1 MTHSP
6 ADQQYREK
14 QAGALQIGDYL
25 FLPGDGPAEEITH
38 IELEHDDFG
47 APALILVTTLDGGKV
62 RIAIGSSVPVGEA
75 AVSDDDALPTED
87 QASPA
92 EPVPGDAP
100 EGGTP
105 DAEPDGGTP
114 GDAPEGGTPDDAPDG
129 GTPDAGDSPAEAV
142 PAVVVPPLP
151 AVEPTVSGSLMPST
165 APDPAQLALIPEP
178 TDSPEDVVAAA
189 AEAHPGRNGVSV
201 LSERLVKGINTK
213 SGSCLRD
220 LSDLAHDLFIELR
233 DPDHALA
240 VADIL
245 NVLPYDGNR
254 DRWMSVERSL
264 ALSSFICRELGQTER
279 AEVYDQLLQAPD
291 TIETDPFKA
300 RIAAKVRQR
309 GLNEPNLYDKEIF
322 RSIDNGNRDAERE
335 WRLLRLETLLFLRSH
350 GGSNTLGV
358 GELDH
363 RIANELEAVRA

>member
-47 APALILVTTLDGGKV
+47 APALVLVTTLNHGIV
-62 RIAIGSSVPVGEA
+62 RIAIGSNVPVGEA
-75 AVSDDDALPTED
+75 AVT
-87 QASPA
+87 AS
-92 EPVPGDAP
+92 E
-100 EGGTP
+100 
-105 DAEPDGGTP
+105 
-114 GDAPEGGTPDDAPDG
+114 APDG
-129 GTPDAGDSPAEAV
+129 GTPDGGDAPAEAV

-151 AVEPTVSGSLMPST
+151 ETAPTVSGPS
-165 APDPAQLALIPEP
+165 AAEFALIPEP
-178 TDSPEDVVAAA
+178 TDSPENVVAAA
-189 AEAHPGRNGVSV
+189 AEAHPGRNGITV

-220 LSDLAHDLFIELR
+220 VSDLAHDLFIELR

-264 ALSSFICRELGQTER
+264 ALSSFICRELGKTER
-279 AEVYDQLLQAPD
+279 AGVYDQLLQAPD
-291 TIETDPFKA
+291 TLETDPFKA
-300 RIAAKVRQR
+300 RINAKVRQR
-309 GLNEPNLYDKEIF
+309 ELNEPNLYDKEIF

-350 GGSNTLGV
+350 GGSDTIGI

-363 RIANELEAVRA
+363 RIVNELEAVRA

>member
-47 APALILVTTLDGGKV
+47 VPALVLVTTPTRGIV
-62 RIAIGSSVPVGEA
+62 RIAIGSAVPVGEA
-75 AVSDDDALPTED
+75 AVTIDDNGDALAEED
-87 QASPA
+87 PA
-92 EPVPGDAP
+92 TLVEPVPAGAADGVTSDRGDA
-100 EGGTP
+100 
-105 DAEPDGGTP
+105 
-114 GDAPEGGTPDDAPDG
+114 
-129 GTPDAGDSPAEAV
+129 PAEAV

-151 AVEPTVSGSLMPST
+151 SVAPIVSGPS
-165 APDPAQLALIPEP
+165 PAQLALIPEP

-189 AEAHPGRNGVSV
+189 AEAHPGRNGVAV

-264 ALSSFICRELGQTER
+264 ALSSFICRELGQPER

-291 TIETDPFKA
+291 TLETDPFKA

-350 GGSNTLGV
+350 GGSATLGV

>member
-47 APALILVTTLDGGKV
+47 APALILVTTLDGGSV
-62 RIAIGSSVPVGEA
+62 RIAIGSSVAVGEA
-75 AVSDDDALPTED
+75 AVVPDDDALPTED
-87 QASPA
+87 PATLA
-92 EPVPGDAP
+92 EPV
-100 EGGTP
+100 
-105 DAEPDGGTP
+105 P

-264 ALSSFICRELGQTER
+264 ALSSFICRELGQAER

>member
-1 MTHSP
+1 
-6 ADQQYREK
+6 
-14 QAGALQIGDYL
+14 L
-25 FLPGDGPAEEITH
+25 
-38 IELEHDDFG
+38 
-47 APALILVTTLDGGKV
+47 PAL
-62 RIAIGSSVPVGEA
+62 A
-75 AVSDDDALPTED
+75 
-87 QASPA
+87 
-92 EPVPGDAP
+92 
-100 EGGTP
+100 
-105 DAEPDGGTP
+105 
-114 GDAPEGGTPDDAPDG
+114 
-129 GTPDAGDSPAEAV
+129 
-142 PAVVVPPLP
+142 
-151 AVEPTVSGSLMPST
+151 PTVSRAAG
-165 APDPAQLALIPEP
+165 PDPAQLALIPEP
-178 TDSPEDVVAAA
+178 TGSPEDVVAAA
-189 AEAHPGRNGVSV
+189 AEVHPGRNGVAV

-264 ALSSFICRELGQTER
+264 ALSSFICRELGQPER
-279 AEVYDQLLQAPD
+279 ADVYDQLLQAPD
-291 TIETDPFKA
+291 TVETDPFKA

-309 GLNEPNLYDKEIF
+309 ALNEPNLYDKEIF

-350 GGSNTLGV
+350 GGSNTIGL

>member
-25 FLPGDGPAEEITH
+25 YLPGDGPAEQITH

-75 AVSDDDALPTED
+75 VVIPDGGEPDGVS
-87 QASPA
+87 SP
-92 EPVPGDAP
+92 
-100 EGGTP
+100 GGG
-105 DAEPDGGTP
+105 EPDGG
-114 GDAPEGGTPDDAPDG
+114 DEPDG
-129 GTPDAGDSPAEAV
+129 DEPAEAV

-151 AVEPTVSGSLMPST
+151 PVAPTVSGPLVPS

-178 TDSPEDVVAAA
+178 TGSPEDVVAAA
-189 AEAHPGRNGVSV
+189 AEAHPGRNGVAV

-291 TIETDPFKA
+291 TVETDPFKA

>member
-25 FLPGDGPAEEITH
+25 YLPGEGPAEEITQIH
-38 IELEHDDFG
+38 LEQDDFG
-47 APALILVTTLDGGKV
+47 VPAIVLVTTVDGARV
-62 RIAIGSSVPVGEA
+62 RIAIGSNVPIGEA
-75 AVSDDDALPTED
+75 VSE
-87 QASPA
+87 PA
-92 EPVPGDAP
+92 IVEPAGVVPDGDAP
-100 EGGTP
+100 T
-105 DAEPDGGTP
+105 DAE
-114 GDAPEGGTPDDAPDG
+114 
-129 GTPDAGDSPAEAV
+129 
-142 PAVVVPPLP
+142 PAVVVPPMP
-151 AVEPTVSGSLMPST
+151 AAAPKVSGPPGPT
-165 APDPAQLALIPEP
+165 PAQLALIPEP
-178 TDSPEDVVAAA
+178 TDSPENLVAAA
-189 AEAHPGRNGVSV
+189 AEAHPGRNGVAV
-201 LSERLVKGINTK
+201 LSDRLVKGINTK

-240 VADIL
+240 IADIL

-264 ALSSFICRELGQTER
+264 ALSSFICRELGQPGR
-279 AEVYDQLLQAPD
+279 ADVYDQLLKAPEGL
-291 TIETDPFKA
+291 ETDPFKA

-335 WRLLRLETLLFLRSH
+335 WRLLRLEALLFLRSH
-350 GGSNTLGV
+350 GGSDTIGT

-363 RIANELEAVRA
+363 RIQNELDAVRG

>member
-25 FLPGDGPAEEITH
+25 YLPGDGPAEEITH
-38 IELEHDDFG
+38 IELEYDDFG
-47 APALILVTTLDGGKV
+47 APALILVTTLDGGNV

-75 AVSDDDALPTED
+75 AVISDG
-87 QASPA
+87 
-92 EPVPGDAP
+92 GD
-100 EGGTP
+100 
-105 DAEPDGGTP
+105 EPDGGTSDGVSSTG
-114 GDAPEGGTPDDAPDG
+114 GDA
-129 GTPDAGDSPAEAV
+129 PAEAV

-151 AVEPTVSGSLMPST
+151 TVAPTVSGPLVPS

-178 TDSPEDVVAAA
+178 KDSPEDVVAAA
-189 AEAHPGRNGVSV
+189 AEAHPGRNGVAV

-264 ALSSFICRELGQTER
+264 ALSSFICRELGQTDR

-291 TIETDPFKA
+291 TVETDPFKA

>member
-14 QAGALQIGDYL
+14 QAGALQIGDHL
-25 FLPGDGPAEEITH
+25 HVPGDGPAEQITQ

-47 APALILVTTLDGGKV
+47 MPALVVVTTLDGGSV

-75 AVSDDDALPTED
+75 TAIPDEVDTPLAAILTP
-87 QASPA
+87 PA
-92 EPVPGDAP
+92 EPGPS
-100 EGGTP
+100 
-105 DAEPDGGTP
+105 
-114 GDAPEGGTPDDAPDG
+114 DAPDG
-129 GTPDAGDSPAEAV
+129 GTPDGGDAPAEGT

-151 AVEPTVSGSLMPST
+151 AVAPTVSRPAG
-165 APDPAQLALIPEP
+165 PDPEQLALIPDP
-178 TDSPEDVVAAA
+178 TGSPEDVVAAA
-189 AEAHPGRNGVSV
+189 AESHPGRMGVAV
-201 LSERLVKGINTK
+201 LSERLVKGVNTK

-233 DPDHALA
+233 DTDNALA

-264 ALSSFICRELGQTER
+264 ALSSFICRELGQTEL
-279 AEVYDQLLQAPD
+279 ADVYDQLLRAPD
-291 TIETDPFKA
+291 TVETDPFKA

-309 GLNEPNLYDKEIF
+309 ALNEPNLYDKEIF

-350 GGSNTLGV
+350 GGSNTLGAA
-358 GELDH
+358 ELDH

>member
-6 ADQQYREK
+6 ADQQYRQK
-14 QAGALQIGDYL
+14 QAGALQIGEYL
-25 FLPGDGPAEEITH
+25 FLPGGGPAGEITH

-47 APALILVTTLDGGKV
+47 VPALVLVTTLDGGKV

-75 AVSDDDALPTED
+75 LVVPDAVDTPPTEE
-87 QASPA
+87 PA
-92 EPVPGDAP
+92 PREEPDPSGAPGDI
-100 EGGTP
+100 TS
-105 DAEPDGGTP
+105 DGGDP
-114 GDAPEGGTPDDAPDG
+114 
-129 GTPDAGDSPAEAV
+129 PAEAV

-151 AVEPTVSGSLMPST
+151 TAAPTVSLPAG
-165 APDPAQLALIPEP
+165 PDPAQLALIPEP
-178 TDSPEDVVAAA
+178 TDAPEDVVAAA
-189 AEAHPGRNGVSV
+189 AEAHPGRNGVAV

-291 TIETDPFKA
+291 TVETDPFKA

-350 GGSNTLGV
+350 GGSDTLGA

-363 RIANELEAVRA
+363 RIANELEAVRG

>member
-6 ADQQYREK
+6 ANQQYREK
-14 QAGALQIGDYL
+14 QAGALQIGDHL

-47 APALILVTTLDGGKV
+47 VPALILVTTLGGGNV

-75 AVSDDDALPTED
+75 AVVPDA
-87 QASPA
+87 
-92 EPVPGDAP
+92 
-100 EGGTP
+100 GTP
-105 DAEPDGGTP
+105 DGGDP
-114 GDAPEGGTPDDAPDG
+114 
-129 GTPDAGDSPAEAV
+129 PAEAV

-151 AVEPTVSGSLMPST
+151 AVAPTVSGSLAPSA

-189 AEAHPGRNGVSV
+189 AEAHPGRNGVAV

-233 DPDHALA
+233 DPDRALA

-264 ALSSFICRELGQTER
+264 ALSSFICRELGQAER

-291 TIETDPFKA
+291 TVETDPFKA

>member
-47 APALILVTTLDGGKV
+47 VPALIVVTTLDGGKV

-75 AVSDDDALPTED
+75 AVVPDHDALPTKD
-87 QASPA
+87 PAALA
-92 EPVPGDAP
+92 EPLPSDVPD
-100 EGGTP
+100 
-105 DAEPDGGTP
+105 
-114 GDAPEGGTPDDAPDG
+114 DDAPDA
-129 GTPDAGDSPAEAV
+129 GTSDAGDSPAEAV

-151 AVEPTVSGSLMPST
+151 AVAPTVSGSLAPST
-165 APDPAQLALIPEP
+165 APSRAQLALIPEP

-189 AEAHPGRNGVSV
+189 AEAHPGRNGVAV
-201 LSERLVKGINTK
+201 LSDRLVKGINTK

-279 AEVYDQLLQAPD
+279 GEVYDQLLQAPD
-291 TIETDPFKA
+291 TVETDPFKA

>member
-47 APALILVTTLDGGKV
+47 VPALVLVTTLDGGNA
-62 RIAIGSSVPVGEA
+62 RIAFGSSVPVGEA
-75 AVSDDDALPTED
+75 AATPDDGDAL
-87 QASPA
+87 A
-92 EPVPGDAP
+92 EPVPV
-100 EGGTP
+100 TP
-105 DAEPDGGTP
+105 LTDPI
-114 GDAPEGGTPDDAPDG
+114 PDDAPDG
-129 GTPDAGDSPAEAV
+129 VTSDGSTPDGGDAPAEAV
-142 PAVVVPPLP
+142 PAAVVPPLP
-151 AVEPTVSGSLMPST
+151 AVAPTVSGPG
-165 APDPAQLALIPEP
+165 PQLSLIPEP

-189 AEAHPGRNGVSV
+189 AEAHPGRNGVAV

-279 AEVYDQLLQAPD
+279 AEAYDQLLQAPD
-291 TIETDPFKA
+291 TVETDPFKA

-350 GGSNTLGV
+350 GGSNTIGV

>member
-1 MTHSP
+1 M
-6 ADQQYREK
+6 
-14 QAGALQIGDYL
+14 
-25 FLPGDGPAEEITH
+25 
-38 IELEHDDFG
+38 
-47 APALILVTTLDGGKV
+47 
-62 RIAIGSSVPVGEA
+62 RIAIGSSVPVGDGSYLRDVDTLAE
-75 AVSDDDALPTED
+75 ED
-87 QASPA
+87 PAPLA
-92 EPVPGDAP
+92 EP
-100 EGGTP
+100 
-105 DAEPDGGTP
+105 TP
-114 GDAPEGGTPDDAPDG
+114 GDAPDGVAP
-129 GTPDAGDSPAEAV
+129 
-142 PAVVVPPLP
+142 PAVTPPPKRFPPSSYLRCPRWHRPSADRLLP
-151 AVEPTVSGSLMPST
+151 VA
-165 APDPAQLALIPEP
+165 APDPAQLALIPVP

-189 AEAHPGRNGVSV
+189 AEAHPGRNGVAV

-233 DPDHALA
+233 DPDNALA

-254 DRWMSVERSL
+254 DRWMSVERAL

-279 AEVYDQLLQAPD
+279 GEVYDQLLQAPD
-291 TIETDPFKA
+291 TVETDPFKA

-363 RIANELEAVRA
+363 RIANELEAVRS

>member
-14 QAGALQIGDYL
+14 QAGALQIGDHL
-25 FLPGDGPAEEITH
+25 FLPGDGPAEQITH
-38 IELEHDDFG
+38 IEIELDDFG
-47 APALILVTTLDGGKV
+47 VPALLLVTTLGGGNV
-62 RIAIGSSVPVGEA
+62 RIAIGSSVPVGES
-75 AVSDDDALPTED
+75 AVPDDVDTLPEEDPAPLEESD
-87 QASPA
+87 
-92 EPVPGDAP
+92 PGDAP
-100 EGGTP
+100 S
-105 DAEPDGGTP
+105 
-114 GDAPEGGTPDDAPDG
+114 DAPDAVTSDG
-129 GTPDAGDSPAEAV
+129 GDSPGEGV

-151 AVEPTVSGSLMPST
+151 ALAPTVSRPAG
-165 APDPAQLALIPEP
+165 PDPAQLALIPEP
-178 TDSPEDVVAAA
+178 AGSPEDVVAAA
-189 AEAHPGRNGVSV
+189 AEVHPGRNGVAV

-264 ALSSFICRELGQTER
+264 ALSSFICRELGQPER
-279 AEVYDQLLQAPD
+279 ADVYDQLLQAPD
-291 TIETDPFKA
+291 TVETDPFKA

-309 GLNEPNLYDKEIF
+309 ALNEPNLYDKEIF

-350 GGSNTLGV
+350 GGSNTIGV

-363 RIANELEAVRA
+363 RIANELEAVRG

>member
-25 FLPGDGPAEEITH
+25 FLPGDGPAEQITQ

-47 APALILVTTLDGGKV
+47 VPALILVTTLDGGNV

-75 AVSDDDALPTED
+75 TAIPDVADTPLAEVPAPLGEEPAL
-87 QASPA
+87 
-92 EPVPGDAP
+92 
-100 EGGTP
+100 
-105 DAEPDGGTP
+105 EPDTS
-114 GDAPEGGTPDDAPDG
+114 DAPDG
-129 GTPDAGDSPAEAV
+129 GTSDGGGAPAEAV

-151 AVEPTVSGSLMPST
+151 AVAPTVSRPAG
-165 APDPAQLALIPEP
+165 PDPAQLALIPEP
-178 TDSPEDVVAAA
+178 TDSPENIVGAAG
-189 AEAHPGRNGVSV
+189 EAHPGRNGVAV

-233 DPDHALA
+233 DPDRALA

-279 AEVYDQLLQAPD
+279 AAVYDQLLQAPD
-291 TIETDPFKA
+291 TVETDPFKA

>member
-6 ADQQYREK
+6 AAQQYREK
-14 QAGALQIGDYL
+14 RAGALQIGDYL

-47 APALILVTTLDGGKV
+47 VPAVVLATTFGGGSV
-62 RIAIGSSVPVGEA
+62 RIAIGSNVPVGEA
-75 AVSDDDALPTED
+75 AAT
-87 QASPA
+87 PA
-92 EPVPGDAP
+92 DIDGGDAS
-100 EGGTP
+100 
-105 DAEPDGGTP
+105 DGG
-114 GDAPEGGTPDDAPDG
+114 DA
-129 GTPDAGDSPAEAV
+129 PAEAV

-151 AVEPTVSGSLMPST
+151 ATAPTVSGPS
-165 APDPAQLALIPEP
+165 AAQFALIPEP

-189 AEAHPGRNGVSV
+189 AEAHPGRNGIAV

-220 LSDLAHDLFIELR
+220 MSDLAHDLFIELR
-233 DPDHALA
+233 DPDRALA

-279 AEVYDQLLQAPD
+279 AEVYDRLLQAPD
-291 TIETDPFKA
+291 TLETDPFKA
-300 RIAAKVRQR
+300 RINAKVRQR

-322 RSIDNGNRDAERE
+322 RSIDNRNHDAERE

-350 GGSNTLGV
+350 GGSNTIGL

-363 RIANELEAVRA
+363 RIANELEAVRT

>member
-6 ADQQYREK
+6 ASQQYREK

-47 APALILVTTLDGGKV
+47 VPALVLVTTLDGGNV

-75 AVSDDDALPTED
+75 AATLDDDGDALAEED
-87 QASPA
+87 PATLA
-92 EPVPGDAP
+92 EPVPGDALD
-100 EGGTP
+100 GVTS
-105 DAEPDGGTP
+105 DGG
-114 GDAPEGGTPDDAPDG
+114 DA
-129 GTPDAGDSPAEAV
+129 PAEAV
-142 PAVVVPPLP
+142 SAVVVPPLP
-151 AVEPTVSGSLMPST
+151 AVAPTVSGPV
-165 APDPAQLALIPEP
+165 PQLALIPEP
-178 TDSPEDVVAAA
+178 ADSPEDVVAAA
-189 AEAHPGRNGVSV
+189 AEAHPGRNGVAV

-245 NVLPYDGNR
+245 NVLLYDGNR

-291 TIETDPFKA
+291 TLETDPFKA
-300 RIAAKVRQR
+300 RINAKVRQR

-350 GGSNTLGV
+350 GGSTTLGV

>member
-25 FLPGDGPAEEITH
+25 YLPGDGPAEQITH

-47 APALILVTTLDGGKV
+47 VPALVVVTTLDGGNV

-75 AVSDDDALPTED
+75 TAVPAGEATAVPDDGDT
-87 QASPA
+87 PA
-92 EPVPGDAP
+92 EG
-100 EGGTP
+100 
-105 DAEPDGGTP
+105 
-114 GDAPEGGTPDDAPDG
+114 
-129 GTPDAGDSPAEAV
+129 S

-151 AVEPTVSGSLMPST
+151 PVAPTVSGP
-165 APDPAQLALIPEP
+165 AEPDPAQLALIPEP
-178 TDSPEDVVAAA
+178 AASPENVVAAA
-189 AEAHPGRNGVSV
+189 AESHPGRTGVAM
-201 LSERLVKGINTK
+201 LSERLVKGVNTK

-233 DPDHALA
+233 DTDNALA

-245 NVLPYDGNR
+245 NVLPFDGNR

-279 AEVYDQLLQAPD
+279 AEVYDQLLRAPD
-291 TIETDPFKA
+291 TVETDPFKA

-309 GLNEPNLYDKEIF
+309 ALNEPNLYDKEIF

-350 GGSNTLGV
+350 GGSHTLGAA
-358 GELDH
+358 ELDH

>member
-1 MTHSP
+1 MG
-6 ADQQYREK
+6 A
-14 QAGALQIGDYL
+14 AG
-25 FLPGDGPAEEITH
+25 
-38 IELEHDDFG
+38 
-47 APALILVTTLDGGKV
+47 
-62 RIAIGSSVPVGEA
+62 
-75 AVSDDDALPTED
+75 
-87 QASPA
+87 
-92 EPVPGDAP
+92 
-100 EGGTP
+100 
-105 DAEPDGGTP
+105 
-114 GDAPEGGTPDDAPDG
+114 
-129 GTPDAGDSPAEAV
+129 
-142 PAVVVPPLP
+142 
-151 AVEPTVSGSLMPST
+151 
-165 APDPAQLALIPEP
+165 
-178 TDSPEDVVAAA
+178 
-189 AEAHPGRNGVSV
+189 EAHPGRNGVAV

-233 DPDHALA
+233 DPDRALA

-279 AEVYDQLLQAPD
+279 AAVYDQLLQAPD
-291 TIETDPFKA
+291 TVETDPFKA

>member
-14 QAGALQIGDYL
+14 QAGALQIGDYV

-47 APALILVTTLDGGKV
+47 APALVLATTIDGGNV

-75 AVSDDDALPTED
+75 AAARPGEAPDGVTPDGGDVTAGVDTPD
-87 QASPA
+87 G
-92 EPVPGDAP
+92 GDAP
-100 EGGTP
+100 
-105 DAEPDGGTP
+105 
-114 GDAPEGGTPDDAPDG
+114 
-129 GTPDAGDSPAEAV
+129 AEAI

-151 AVEPTVSGSLMPST
+151 AVAPTVSGPVE
-165 APDPAQLALIPEP
+165 PGPAQLALIPEP
-178 TDSPEDVVAAA
+178 TDSPENVVAAA
-189 AEAHPGRNGVSV
+189 AEVHPGRNGVAV

-220 LSDLAHDLFIELR
+220 VSDLAHDLFIELR
-233 DPDHALA
+233 DPDNALA

-254 DRWMSVERSL
+254 DRWMSVERAL
-264 ALSSFICRELGQTER
+264 ALSSFICRELGQAER
-279 AEVYDQLLQAPD
+279 AEVYDRLLQAPD
-291 TIETDPFKA
+291 TLETDPFKA

-335 WRLLRLETLLFLRSH
+335 WRLLRLEALLFLRSH
-350 GGSNTLGV
+350 GGSNTIGE

>member
-14 QAGALQIGDYL
+14 QAGALQIGDHV
-25 FLPGDGPAEEITH
+25 FLPGDGPAEQITH
-38 IELEHDDFG
+38 IEIELDDFG
-47 APALILVTTLDGGKV
+47 VPALILVTTADGGNV

-75 AVSDDDALPTED
+75 AVPDDVDAVAEED
-87 QASPA
+87 PA
-92 EPVPGDAP
+92 PLEEPDPGDAP
-100 EGGTP
+100 
-105 DAEPDGGTP
+105 DAVTSDG
-114 GDAPEGGTPDDAPDG
+114 
-129 GTPDAGDSPAEAV
+129 GDSPDEGV

-151 AVEPTVSGSLMPST
+151 ALAPTVSRAAG
-165 APDPAQLALIPEP
+165 PDPAQLALIPEP
-178 TDSPEDVVAAA
+178 TGSPEDVVAAA
-189 AEAHPGRNGVSV
+189 AEVHPGRNGVAV

-264 ALSSFICRELGQTER
+264 ALSSFICRELGQPER
-279 AEVYDQLLQAPD
+279 ADVYDQLLQAPD
-291 TIETDPFKA
+291 TVETDPFKA

-309 GLNEPNLYDKEIF
+309 ALNEPNLYDKEIF

-350 GGSNTLGV
+350 GGSNTIGV

>member
-14 QAGALQIGDYL
+14 QAGALQVGDYL

-38 IELEHDDFG
+38 IEVEQDDFG
-47 APALILVTTLDGGKV
+47 VPALILVTTIAGGKV
-62 RIAIGSSVPVGEA
+62 RIAVGSGVPVGEA
-75 AVSDDDALPTED
+75 VAAPDAA
-87 QASPA
+87 ASN
-92 EPVPGDAP
+92 EGDAP
-100 EGGTP
+100 
-105 DAEPDGGTP
+105 
-114 GDAPEGGTPDDAPDG
+114 
-129 GTPDAGDSPAEAV
+129 AEAI

-151 AVEPTVSGSLMPST
+151 AVAPTVSGSLVPG
-165 APDPAQLALIPEP
+165 PAQLALIPVP
-178 TDSPEDVVAAA
+178 SDSPEDVVAAA
-189 AEAHPGRNGVSV
+189 AEAHPGRNGVAV

-220 LSDLAHDLFIELR
+220 VSDLAHDLFIELR
-233 DPDHALA
+233 DPDNALA

-254 DRWMSVERSL
+254 DRWMSVERAL

-291 TIETDPFKA
+291 TLETDPFKA

-335 WRLLRLETLLFLRSH
+335 WRLLRLENLLFLRAH
-350 GGSNTLGV
+350 GGSNTLSV

>member
-14 QAGALQIGDYL
+14 QAGALQIGDHL
-25 FLPGDGPAEEITH
+25 FLPGDGPSEEITH

-47 APALILVTTLDGGKV
+47 VPALVLVTTLDGGKV

-75 AVSDDDALPTED
+75 RVVPDDVDTLAEDPATLAEQLTGAGSEPDA
-87 QASPA
+87 
-92 EPVPGDAP
+92 GDAP
-100 EGGTP
+100 
-105 DAEPDGGTP
+105 DA
-114 GDAPEGGTPDDAPDG
+114 

-151 AVEPTVSGSLMPST
+151 TVAPTVSGPT
-165 APDPAQLALIPEP
+165 APSPEQLALIPEP

-189 AEAHPGRNGVSV
+189 AEAHPGRNGVAV

-264 ALSSFICRELGQTER
+264 ALSSFICRELGQTDR
-279 AEVYDQLLQAPD
+279 GEVYDQLLQAPD
-291 TIETDPFKA
+291 TVETDPFKA

>member
-38 IELEHDDFG
+38 TEIEHDDFG
-47 APALILVTTLDGGKV
+47 APALILVTTLDGGTV

-75 AVSDDDALPTED
+75 AVIPDDGDTLAEEVP
-87 QASPA
+87 APPA

-100 EGGTP
+100 
-105 DAEPDGGTP
+105 DGG
-114 GDAPEGGTPDDAPDG
+114 ASDG
-129 GTPDAGDSPAEAV
+129 GDEPAEAV

-151 AVEPTVSGSLMPST
+151 AVAPTVSGPS
-165 APDPAQLALIPEP
+165 AAQLALIPEP

-189 AEAHPGRNGVSV
+189 AEAHPGRNGVAV

-220 LSDLAHDLFIELR
+220 VSDLAHDLFIELR

-240 VADIL
+240 VADLL

-264 ALSSFICRELGQTER
+264 SLSSFICRELGQTER
-279 AEVYDQLLQAPD
+279 AETYDQLLQAPD
-291 TIETDPFKA
+291 TLETDPFKA
-300 RIAAKVRQR
+300 RVAAKVRQR

-335 WRLLRLETLLFLRSH
+335 WRQLRLETLLFLRSH
-350 GGSNTLGV
+350 GGSNTIGL

>member
-25 FLPGDGPAEEITH
+25 YLPGDGPAGEITH

-75 AVSDDDALPTED
+75 AVI
-87 QASPA
+87 
-92 EPVPGDAP
+92 
-100 EGGTP
+100 
-105 DAEPDGGTP
+105 
-114 GDAPEGGTPDDAPDG
+114 PDG
-129 GTPDAGDSPAEAV
+129 GTPDGVSSTGGDEPDGGDEPGGEQPDGGDEPGGDSHAEAV

-151 AVEPTVSGSLMPST
+151 PVAPTVSGPLVPS

-178 TDSPEDVVAAA
+178 TGSPEDVVAAA
-189 AEAHPGRNGVSV
+189 AEAHPGRNGVAV

-291 TIETDPFKA
+291 TLETDPFKA

>member
-25 FLPGDGPAEEITH
+25 FLPGGGPAEEITH
-38 IELEHDDFG
+38 IEIEHDDFG
-47 APALILVTTLDGGKV
+47 VPALVLATTLDGGTV

-75 AVSDDDALPTED
+75 VVTIDDGGDAL
-87 QASPA
+87 A
-92 EPVPGDAP
+92 EENPGTLVVALP
-100 EGGTP
+100 GG
-105 DAEPDGGTP
+105 
-114 GDAPEGGTPDDAPDG
+114 APDG
-129 GTPDAGDSPAEAV
+129 VTSDGGDTVPAEV

-151 AVEPTVSGSLMPST
+151 PVAPIVSGPIGPS
-165 APDPAQLALIPEP
+165 PAQLALIPEP

-291 TIETDPFKA
+291 TLETDPFKA

-350 GGSNTLGV
+350 GGSTTLGV

>member
-14 QAGALQIGDYL
+14 QAGALHIGDFL

-47 APALILVTTLDGGKV
+47 VPALILATMLDGGKV

-75 AVSDDDALPTED
+75 ANVPDDVDTLAEEDPAPT
-87 QASPA
+87 A
-92 EPVPGDAP
+92 EPGPGDAP
-100 EGGTP
+100 
-105 DAEPDGGTP
+105 DGVTSDG
-114 GDAPEGGTPDDAPDG
+114 GDAPG
-129 GTPDAGDSPAEAV
+129 EAV

-151 AVEPTVSGSLMPST
+151 TVAPTVSASIMPST
-165 APDPAQLALIPEP
+165 APSPEQLALIPEP
-178 TDSPEDVVAAA
+178 TAPPEGVVAAA
-189 AEAHPGRNGVSV
+189 AEAHPGRNGVAV

-220 LSDLAHDLFIELR
+220 LSDLAHDLFIALR
-233 DPDHALA
+233 DPDRALA

-264 ALSSFICRELGQTER
+264 ALSSFICRELGQTDR
-279 AEVYDQLLQAPD
+279 AEAYDQLLQAPD
-291 TIETDPFKA
+291 TVETDPFKA
-300 RIAAKVRQR
+300 RMAAKVRQR

-350 GGSNTLGV
+350 GGSNTLSL
-358 GELDH
+358 GELDQ

>member
-47 APALILVTTLDGGKV
+47 VPALIVVTTLDRGNV

-75 AVSDDDALPTED
+75 AVNPDDVAPL
-87 QASPA
+87 A
-92 EPVPGDAP
+92 EPVPGEAP
-100 EGGTP
+100 DGVTPDDGTP
-105 DAEPDGGTP
+105 DG
-114 GDAPEGGTPDDAPDG
+114 GDAP
-129 GTPDAGDSPAEAV
+129 AEAA

-151 AVEPTVSGSLMPST
+151 PVAPTVSGPLLPAEAPS
-165 APDPAQLALIPEP
+165 PAQLALIPEP

-189 AEAHPGRNGVSV
+189 AEVHPGRNGVAV

-233 DPDHALA
+233 DPDYALA

-264 ALSSFICRELGQTER
+264 ALSGFICRELGQTER

-291 TIETDPFKA
+291 TVETDPFKA

-335 WRLLRLETLLFLRSH
+335 WRLLRLETLMFLRSH
-350 GGSNTLGV
+350 GGSNTIGV

>member
-14 QAGALQIGDYL
+14 QAGVLQIGDYL

-38 IELEHDDFG
+38 IEFEHDDFG
-47 APALILVTTLDGGKV
+47 VPALVLVTTLNGGSV
-62 RIAIGSSVPVGEA
+62 RIAIGSNVPVGGA
-75 AVSDDDALPTED
+75 AGTLDDGG
-87 QASPA
+87 ASA
-92 EPVPGDAP
+92 ELVPG
-100 EGGTP
+100 
-105 DAEPDGGTP
+105 
-114 GDAPEGGTPDDAPDG
+114 DAPDG
-129 GTPDAGDSPAEAV
+129 GTSDDGVSSAGGDAPAEAV

-151 AVEPTVSGSLMPST
+151 AVAPTVSGPS
-165 APDPAQLALIPEP
+165 AAELALIPEP
-178 TDSPEDVVAAA
+178 TDSPEDLVAAA
-189 AEAHPGRNGVSV
+189 AEAHPGRNGVAV

-254 DRWMSVERSL
+254 DRWMSVERAL
-264 ALSSFICRELGQTER
+264 ALSSFICRELGQTKR

-291 TIETDPFKA
+291 TLETDPFKA

-350 GGSNTLGV
+350 GGSNTLGL

-363 RIANELEAVRA
+363 RIANELEAVRG

>member
-25 FLPGDGPAEEITH
+25 FLPGDGPAEEITQ

-47 APALILVTTLDGGKV
+47 VPALVLVTTLDGGNV

-75 AVSDDDALPTED
+75 VVTLDDDGDAPAKED
-87 QASPA
+87 PATLA

-100 EGGTP
+100 DDVTSEGGTS
-105 DAEPDGGTP
+105 DGG
-114 GDAPEGGTPDDAPDG
+114 DE
-129 GTPDAGDSPAEAV
+129 PAEAV

-151 AVEPTVSGSLMPST
+151 AVAPTVSGPG
-165 APDPAQLALIPEP
+165 PQLALIPEP

-189 AEAHPGRNGVSV
+189 AEAHPGRNGVAV

-279 AEVYDQLLQAPD
+279 AKVYDQLLQAPD
-291 TIETDPFKA
+291 TLETDPFKA
-300 RIAAKVRQR
+300 RINAKVRQR

-350 GGSNTLGV
+350 GGSTTLGV

>member
-47 APALILVTTLDGGKV
+47 APALILVTTLDGGNV

-75 AVSDDDALPTED
+75 AVIPDDVDTLAED
-87 QASPA
+87 DPVPPS
-92 EPVPGDAP
+92 EPVPGDA
-100 EGGTP
+100 
-105 DAEPDGGTP
+105 ADGG
-114 GDAPEGGTPDDAPDG
+114 DEPEVGTSDG
-129 GTPDAGDSPAEAV
+129 GSSDGGDSPAEAV

-151 AVEPTVSGSLMPST
+151 TVAPTVSGPLVPSA

-189 AEAHPGRNGVSV
+189 AEAHPGRNGVAV

-279 AEVYDQLLQAPD
+279 GEVYDQLLQAPD
-291 TIETDPFKA
+291 TVETDPFKA

-335 WRLLRLETLLFLRSH
+335 WRLLRLEALLFLRSH

>member
-25 FLPGDGPAEEITH
+25 YLPGDGPAEEITH

-47 APALILVTTLDGGKV
+47 APALILVTTLDGGNV

-75 AVSDDDALPTED
+75 AVIPDDDG
-87 QASPA
+87 
-92 EPVPGDAP
+92 EPGGGDEPGGD
-100 EGGTP
+100 
-105 DAEPDGGTP
+105 EPDGGTP
-114 GDAPEGGTPDDAPDG
+114 DGVSSTDGDEH
-129 GTPDAGDSPAEAV
+129 AEAV

-151 AVEPTVSGSLMPST
+151 TVAPTVSGPLVPS

-178 TDSPEDVVAAA
+178 TGSPEDVVAAA
-189 AEAHPGRNGVSV
+189 AEAHPGRNGVAV

-233 DPDHALA
+233 DPDHALS

-264 ALSSFICRELGQTER
+264 ALSSFICRELGQTDR

-291 TIETDPFKA
+291 TVETDPFKA

>member
-47 APALILVTTLDGGKV
+47 VPALVLVTTVDGRNV

-75 AVSDDDALPTED
+75 AVPIDDGALAEED
-87 QASPA
+87 PATLA

-100 EGGTP
+100 DGVTS
-105 DAEPDGGTP
+105 DGG
-114 GDAPEGGTPDDAPDG
+114 DAL
-129 GTPDAGDSPAEAV
+129 AEAV

-151 AVEPTVSGSLMPST
+151 AVAPTVSGQG
-165 APDPAQLALIPEP
+165 PAQLALIPEP

-189 AEAHPGRNGVSV
+189 AEAHPGRNGVAV

-291 TIETDPFKA
+291 TLETDPFKA
-300 RIAAKVRQR
+300 RINAKVRQR

-350 GGSNTLGV
+350 GGSTTLGV

>member
-6 ADQQYREK
+6 ADQQYHEK
-14 QAGALQIGDYL
+14 QAGVLQIGDYL

-47 APALILVTTLDGGKV
+47 VPALVLVTTLDGGSV
-62 RIAIGSSVPVGEA
+62 RIAIGSNVPVGGA
-75 AVSDDDALPTED
+75 AGTLDNGG
-87 QASPA
+87 ASAELVPLA
-92 EPVPGDAP
+92 PLTEPVPGDAP
-100 EGGTP
+100 
-105 DAEPDGGTP
+105 DGGTSDGGVSSAG
-114 GDAPEGGTPDDAPDG
+114 GDA
-129 GTPDAGDSPAEAV
+129 PAEAV

-151 AVEPTVSGSLMPST
+151 AVAPTVSGPS
-165 APDPAQLALIPEP
+165 AAALSLIPEP

-189 AEAHPGRNGVSV
+189 AEAHPGRNGVAV

-254 DRWMSVERSL
+254 DRWMSVERAL

-291 TIETDPFKA
+291 TLETDPFKA

-363 RIANELEAVRA
+363 RIANELEAVRG